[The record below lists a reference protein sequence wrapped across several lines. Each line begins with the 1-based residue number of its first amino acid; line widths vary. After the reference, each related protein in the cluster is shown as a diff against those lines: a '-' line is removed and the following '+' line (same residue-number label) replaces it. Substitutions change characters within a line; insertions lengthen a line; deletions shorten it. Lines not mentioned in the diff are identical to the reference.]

1 MPKGCIPKLLCQY
14 KLKIW
19 KDMRNVQLQSLIIL
33 ILITETGRD
42 TCGTDYGSDF
52 LWL

>member
-14 KLKIW
+14 KPKIW
-19 KDMRNVQLQSLIIL
+19 KDMRNVKLQNGIIL
-33 ILITETGRD
+33 ILITETGQD
-42 TCGTDYGSDF
+42 TCGIDYGDNF